1 MAPKCFPSPDPA
13 RLGTV
18 LLTIDVGNTETVV
31 GLFDEDVVVR
41 CWRLATERRRTADEL
56 ALLLRGFLADDGF
69 ERRHPERALVASVV
83 PVLDR
88 AWDGVCD
95 SLGIDARFLTAST
108 AVGLPIRVEVDEP
121 SEVGA
126 DRLANTMA
134 IAERSQNAVVVDLG
148 TATTFDCITREGVFL
163 GGVIAPGP
171 LAGMERLAEAAS
183 KLMQV
188 DLAPPESVI
197 GRNTIACLGSGVFY
211 SVVGRHRREN
221 PPRVESR
228 ESARDRNRWP
238 GRPDRSSLPHD
249 RADRAL
255 SHPAGSRHRRPA
267 PYVTPV
273 RA

>member
-134 IAERSQNAVVVDLG
+134 IAERGQNAVVVDLG

-211 SVVGRHRREN
+211 SVVDSIDGIVERILREWN
-221 PPRVESR
+221 PEDPLVIGTGGLVDLI
-228 ESARDRNRWP
+228 A
-238 GRPDRSSLPHD
+238 PHC
-249 RADRAL
+249 RTIEQIEPFLTLQGLAIADRHL
-255 SHPAGSRHRRPA
+255 
-267 PYVTPV
+267 T
-273 RA
+273 